1 MVIVT
6 RTTIGG
12 HSIKSNEFASVDE
25 LDSQA
30 GKPGACLAEAN
41 SNLYY
46 RGSAQEARDK
56 FLEAIEKETGI
67 APLTKDTGEKDDAGE
82 PVLEVIEKPTAYYNR
97 VLELKGLKDADKP
110 FQHLADAITVTLD
123 AKRREAAAPRVTK
136 VPQKA
141 IDKATAFIAAGR
153 QAEWATRIADMVGR
167 PIAADTLNDATAFG
181 RLLVEY
187 LKTKEA
193 KEFAAMQ

>member
-1 MVIVT
+1 MVIVN
-6 RTTIGG
+6 RNTIGG
-12 HSIKSNEFASVDE
+12 HSIKSNEFATIDE
-25 LDSQA
+25 LDAQA
-30 GKPGACLAEAN
+30 GKPGTALAEAN

-46 RGSAQEARDK
+46 RGSAQDARDA
-56 FLEAIEKETGI
+56 FLAAVEKETGI

-82 PVLEVIEKPTAYYNR
+82 PIFEVIEKPTAYYNR
-97 VLELKGLKDADKP
+97 VLKEKGLVDAERP
-110 FQHLADAITVTLD
+110 FQHLADQITVTLD
-123 AKRREAAAPRVTK
+123 AKRREPSAPKVTK

-153 QAEWATRIADMVGR
+153 QSEWATRISDMVGR
-167 PIAADTLNDATAFG
+167 PIAVDTLNDATAFG